1 MFKRILLPTDG
12 SELSARAVLAGVS
25 FAQEA
30 GAQVIGVTALPDFK
44 TFTANA
50 DMIESTEDE
59 YLAASEARART
70 YLAPI
75 EAAART
81 AGVECS
87 TVLVRSD
94 DPHDAILRTARDR
107 GCDLIIMASHGRHGL
122 KGVLLGSET
131 QKVLVH
137 SAIPVLVYR

>member
-25 FAQEA
+25 FAREI
-30 GAQVIGVTALPDFK
+30 GAQIIGLTAVPDFK
-44 TFTANA
+44 TFSADA

-59 YLAASEARART
+59 YLASSEARAGKH
-70 YLAPI
+70 LATI
-75 EAAART
+75 ADAARSVG
-81 AGVECS
+81 AECT

-94 DPHDAILRTARDR
+94 DPHEAILRTARER

-122 KGVLLGSET
+122 GGLLLGSET

>member
-12 SELSARAVLAGVS
+12 SELSSRAVLAGVS
-25 FAQEA
+25 FAKEV
-30 GAQVIGVTALPDFK
+30 GAQLVGMTALPDFK

-50 DMIESTEDE
+50 DMLESTEDE
-59 YLAASEARART
+59 YLAASEARAGKH
-70 YLAPI
+70 LAVI
-75 EAAART
+75 ADAARA
-81 AGVECS
+81 AGVDCS
-87 TVLVRSD
+87 TLLVRSD

-107 GCDLIIMASHGRHGL
+107 ACDLIIMASHGRHGMTGL
-122 KGVLLGSET
+122 LLGSET